1 MNEISLSPIQNV
13 TSLTDAA
20 QTSVIPDGM
29 PKKRNY
35 LPWLLGILVLLIAIS
50 VLIFYQITK
59 GNNKTQPSSGSTQP
73 LVPQKQTTVSVTD
86 IDMSSW
92 KTYSDN
98 AVGFSIKYPDKWL
111 SVPGKINPPPVC
123 PSQKTFQS
131 KDCMDEYIVF
141 KVFEKK
147 SNQLLKEAIQE
158 RDKSINQDQDDPQYY
173 ENNLSQYLLDIG
185 AIQANYMGMYGPL
198 NIYIPINPV
207 ANISYLEISSFAL
220 DSDTFYQIL
229 STFEFTERNSEA
241 VFILYESKKFGV
253 SFEYDGRLDI
263 TETGNG
269 IDIDSSHY
277 LIKVFNKNQ
286 NDTLEEAINKTLLAN
301 YKRSD
306 CFAILSKVNPTH
318 PDYISAEVSYPPDK
332 NPQDESSLPNCDS
345 TYYKTNGARVFW
357 MDPSHPDK
365 FIFIEGGQSV
375 IYSSGDIDW
384 PSFKFLD

>member
-1 MNEISLSPIQNV
+1 M
-13 TSLTDAA
+13 A
-20 QTSVIPDGM
+20 SVPSQSQLPPVDVAPAPFMPDPT
-29 PKKRNY
+29 PKKKNY
-35 LPWLLGILVLLIAIS
+35 HPWILGILALVVVLAASFLILTS
-50 VLIFYQITK
+50 K
-59 GNNKTQPSSGSTQP
+59 SKST
-73 LVPQKQTTVSVTD
+73 
-86 IDMSSW
+86 
-92 KTYSDN
+92 
-98 AVGFSIKYPDKWL
+98 
-111 SVPGKINPPPVC
+111 
-123 PSQKTFQS
+123 
-131 KDCMDEYIVF
+131 
-141 KVFEKK
+141 
-147 SNQLLKEAIQE
+147 
-158 RDKSINQDQDDPQYY
+158 
-173 ENNLSQYLLDIG
+173 
-185 AIQANYMGMYGPL
+185 
-198 NIYIPINPV
+198 PI
-207 ANISYLEISSFAL
+207 
-220 DSDTFYQIL
+220 
-229 STFEFTERNSEA
+229 ERNGEA